1 MMNALFKD
9 MIDEGW
15 LVIYMDD
22 ILIFLKDQK
31 THEERTQ
38 RVLQQLLDNDLFL
51 KLKKCTFDA
60 PEVEYLG
67 MIIRENQVAMY
78 PIKLKGILDW
88 KEPVDVKGVQSFP
101 GFGNFYRRFIDH
113 FSDIANP

>member
-1 MMNALFKD
+1 MVMFFGLCNSPGTFQA

-31 THEERTQ
+31 THKEQTR
-38 RVLQQLLDNDLFL
+38 RVLQRLLDNDLFL
-51 KLKKCTFDA
+51 KLEKCTFNA
-60 PEVEYLG
+60 PEVEHLG
-67 MIIRENQVAMY
+67 MIIRENQVAMD

-88 KEPVDVKGVQSFP
+88 KEPVDVKGVQSFL
-101 GFGNFYRRFIDH
+101 GFGNFYR
-113 FSDIANP
+113 